1 MFIDEEGTRGKRS
14 KIVDSIKLKVMAKM
28 EDVTVQLENDVR
40 SIAAL
45 EVTIDLSLMF
55 CLC

>member
-14 KIVDSIKLKVMAKM
+14 KIVDSIKLKVKAKM

-45 EVTIDLSLMF
+45 EVIIDLLF
-55 CLC
+55 LI